1 MASKSSPPSTGAPA
15 GVPPSGNG
23 KYVAIAVLLLGL
35 IGAAIYWK
43 VNQKPVTITVQADA
57 GPAPP
62 ASSITIRDD
71 DIPLPPPVEDAGTD
85 AGKKVAVT
93 STYSPSMCDAK
104 TCTGKSTAELAQA
117 LQFHARQGRRC
128 YDNALAQDP
137 TLKGKVSIAVRVGA
151 NGTLCS
157 AGVASNELGNA
168 NVANCI
174 ANQFRTSSFPAP
186 KGGCAD
192 FNIPINLVPRQ

>member
-1 MASKSSPPSTGAPA
+1 MASKAPPPSLGAPA

-23 KYVAIAVLLLGL
+23 KYIVIAVLLLGL
-35 IGAAIYWK
+35 IAGAIVWK
-43 VNQKPVTITVQADA
+43 LSQKPQTITVLADA
-57 GPAPP
+57 APP
-62 ASSITIRDD
+62 PPPPPPTRDD
-71 DIPLPPPVEDAGTD
+71 DIPLPPPTPDAGED
-85 AGKKVAVT
+85 AGKKPTNSGNWSA
-93 STYSPSMCDAK
+93 SMCDAK
-104 TCTGKSTAELAQA
+104 ACTGGKTADLEQA
-117 LQFHARQGRRC
+117 LAFRARQGRRC
-128 YDNALAQDP
+128 YDNALASDP

-174 ANQFRTSSFPAP
+174 VNQFRTGSFPSP

-192 FNIPINLVPRQ
+192 FNVPITLVPRQ